1 MPFLGIEIA
10 LPRLPASHYTAHM
23 KESEGLYRFSR
34 FLKKALIGFTLV
46 ILALVVFGYLFFM
59 RHVDAP
65 KAWAAAER
73 ELHGGMLHFG
83 ETIDRKARVFMRRP
97 TDYYRGANGML
108 YATNERLIFIG
119 IAPGDK
125 FEDDDSPPIVIS
137 REFPNDTSLILE
149 PERLFF
155 LTAKGV
161 RVGHPTA
168 QPIELAT
175 IRGQGPALDSLVV
188 HVNAIHEAQRR
199 EAARERRI
207 RAAAAAMIRQPLYY
221 TVKRGD
227 ALSLIA
233 RKFDATPE
241 EIQKWNNLQGNL
253 IKIGQRLLVKPEK
266 K

>member
-1 MPFLGIEIA
+1 M
-10 LPRLPASHYTAHM
+10 
-23 KESEGLYRFSR
+23 
-34 FLKKALIGFTLV
+34 
-46 ILALVVFGYLFFM
+46 
-59 RHVDAP
+59 
-65 KAWAAAER
+65 
-73 ELHGGMLHFG
+73 
-83 ETIDRKARVFMRRP
+83 
-97 TDYYRGANGML
+97 
-108 YATNERLIFIG
+108 
-119 IAPGDK
+119 
-125 FEDDDSPPIVIS
+125 
-137 REFPNDTSLILE
+137 
-149 PERLFF
+149 
-155 LTAKGV
+155 TAKGV

-175 IRGQGPALDSLVV
+175 IRGQGPALDSLVQ

-207 RAAAAAMIRQPLYY
+207 RAAVAAVIRQPLYY

-241 EIQKWNNLQGNL
+241 QIQQWNNLEGNL

>member
-1 MPFLGIEIA
+1 
-10 LPRLPASHYTAHM
+10 M
-23 KESEGLYRFSR
+23 KESEGLYRSFR
-34 FLKKALIGFTLV
+34 FLKKALIALAVV
-46 ILALVVFGYLFFM
+46 ILGLVVFGYLFFM

-73 ELHGGMLHFG
+73 ELQGGMLHFG

-125 FEDDDSPPIVIS
+125 FEDDDSPPVVIS
-137 REFPNDTSLILE
+137 MEYPNDTSLVLD
-149 PERLFF
+149 PARLFF
-155 LTAKGV
+155 FTAHGV
-161 RVGHPTA
+161 RVSHPA
-168 QPIELAT
+168 APPVELAT
-175 IRGQGPALDSLVV
+175 IRGQGPALDSLVE
-188 HVNAIHEAQRR
+188 HVNAIHIAQRR
-199 EAARERRI
+199 EAARERQI
-207 RAAAAAMIRQPLYY
+207 RAAVAALIRQPLYY

-227 ALSLIA
+227 AIFSIA

-241 EIQKWNNLQGNL
+241 QIREWNQIEGDR

>member
-1 MPFLGIEIA
+1 M
-10 LPRLPASHYTAHM
+10 R
-23 KESEGLYRFSR
+23 ESEGLYRSFR
-34 FLKKALIGFTLV
+34 FLKRALIALTVV
-46 ILALVVFGYLFFM
+46 IIGLVVFGYLFFM

-73 ELHGGMLHFG
+73 ELQGGMLHFG
-83 ETIDRKARVFMRRP
+83 EKVERKARVFMRRP
-97 TDYYRGANGML
+97 SDYYRGANGML

-125 FEDDDSPPIVIS
+125 FEDDDSPPVVIS
-137 REFPNDTSLILE
+137 AEFPNDTSLVLD
-149 PERLFF
+149 PTRLFF

-161 RVGHPTA
+161 RVGHPSA
-168 QPIELAT
+168 APIELAT
-175 IRGQGPALDSLVV
+175 IRGQGAALDTLVE

-199 EAARERRI
+199 AAAYERRL
-207 RAAAAAMIRQPLYY
+207 REAVAALIRQPLYY

-227 ALSLIA
+227 ALSLVA
-233 RKFDATPE
+233 KKFDATPE
-241 EIQKWNNLQGNL
+241 EIQKWNNLEGDR